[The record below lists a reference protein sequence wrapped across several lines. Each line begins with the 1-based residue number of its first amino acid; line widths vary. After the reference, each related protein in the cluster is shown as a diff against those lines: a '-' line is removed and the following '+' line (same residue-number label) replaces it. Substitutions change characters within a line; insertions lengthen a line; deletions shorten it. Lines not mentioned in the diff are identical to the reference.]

1 MGQKSRRARK
11 TSGNCRETPGNYW
24 TLLEN
29 MVEIVFAIKNILNYY
44 FDIILKKKLHAKDT
58 AAYFY

>member
-1 MGQKSRRARK
+1 
-11 TSGNCRETPGNYW
+11 
-24 TLLEN
+24 